1 MSGTYRCSFEVD
13 ASVERV
19 WRAFT
24 DPEEQAR
31 LFASPEG
38 APEPPGEITT
48 KLLEAEP
55 QRRLKWSQEAA
66 HLADRGEFTVE
77 IEPTETGAR
86 FTVTRESFGEGED
99 ADVFGE
105 SNGLGWEHGF
115 RDLAFYLE
123 TGKVLQVFPEKE
135 QVLVEGVRLI
145 KKHARR
151 TQDRPEGGI
160 IEKEGPIHIS
170 NVKLVAK

>member
-1 MSGTYRCSFEVD
+1 MSKRVKTHVKKNDEV
-13 ASVERV
+13 
-19 WRAFT
+19 
-24 DPEEQAR
+24 
-31 LFASPEG
+31 
-38 APEPPGEITT
+38 
-48 KLLEAEP
+48 
-55 QRRLKWSQEAA
+55 
-66 HLADRGEFTVE
+66 VE
-77 IEPTETGAR
+77 ISGNHK
-86 FTVTRESFGEGED
+86 G
-99 ADVFGE
+99 
-105 SNGLGWEHGF
+105 
-115 RDLAFYLE
+115 E